1 MSNAQSDA
9 VLTEYNNSHA
19 LIDSQNGFP
28 NAEEHVP
35 GYTNVIKVAREYI
48 DSYLRDHNEVNITLV
63 D

>member
-1 MSNAQSDA
+1 MSNGHSDA

-35 GYTNVIKVAREYI
+35 GYTDVIKVRKRIYRFI
-48 DSYLRDHNEVNITLV
+48 FKRPQ
-63 D
+63 